1 MDNLALS
8 TQKACNALIN
18 AGLTEDGILGNA
30 SNAATANLIAKL
42 QNIFA
47 QKNYIWGTNN
57 LIGIRMSD
65 AYTNEFTDYGA
76 IITDTK
82 LIAYPKS
89 TKPGLTY
96 LNHPDNAA
104 GCACLKEGQYVGM
117 WNFVDAYG
125 GWTGDP
131 YMQQVG
137 NCTIYREVNHGDS
150 INRSS
155 LINTGVFGINFHT
168 WKNFN
173 SNLVQNL
180 SAGCQ
185 VMDEN
190 VLVGELLPYI
200 QQTFKG
206 TQTTYTLLHI
216 NDFNVSA

>member
-1 MDNLALS
+1 MSNLALS
-8 TQKACNALIN
+8 TQKACNAIIN
-18 AGLTEDGILGNA
+18 AGLTEDGVLGQA
-30 SNAATANLIAKL
+30 SNTAATNLIAKI
-42 QNIFA
+42 QSVFT
-47 QKNYIWGTNN
+47 QKNYTWSPNN

-65 AYTNEFTDYGA
+65 TYTNEFTDYGV
-76 IITDTK
+76 IVIGNQ

-104 GCACLKEGQYVGM
+104 GCACLKEGQYIGM

-131 YMQQVG
+131 YMQQAGHCNV
-137 NCTIYREVNHGDS
+137 YREVNHGDA
-150 INRSS
+150 INRNAAV
-155 LINTGVFGINFHT
+155 NTGVFGINFHT

-173 SNLVQNL
+173 GDLVQNL

-185 VMDEN
+185 VMDES

-200 QQTFKG
+200 QQSFKG
-206 TQTTYTLLHI
+206 APVTYTLLHI